1 MTTFRDFYNGL
12 RELEIDSFH
21 PIIVHASLSVFS
33 DVPGGA
39 ETVLGALLGAFHTV
53 VMPAFTYKTMLI
65 PETGPENNAFSYGS
79 GKDTNRM
86 AEFFIPD
93 MPVDPLIG
101 VIAETLRTRA
111 GAQRSAHP
119 ILSFTGINANQILAA
134 QTMEEPL
141 ASIGALHAAQGWVL
155 LLGVDHTV
163 NTSIHYVERLVG
175 RKQFIRWALTP
186 KGIVECPGFPGCS
199 SGFQTVSTRLENV
212 TRTVQIGPARIQAVP
227 LENLVETVRS
237 WIEEDPQALLCE
249 RPDCE
254 RCRAVR
260 EALPVR

>member
-1 MTTFRDFYNGL
+1 MTTFRDFYSGL
-12 RELEIDSFH
+12 RKLEIDPFY
-21 PIIVHASLSVFS
+21 PIIVHASLSAFGN
-33 DVPGGA
+33 VPGGA

-65 PETGPENNAFSYGS
+65 PETGPENNACSYGN

-111 GAQRSAHP
+111 GAQRSTHP

-141 ASIGALHAAQGWVL
+141 APIGALHAAQGWVL

-163 NTSIHYVERLVG
+163 NTSIHYAERLVG

-199 SGFQTVSTRLENV
+199 SGFQTASTRLENV
-212 TRTVQIGPARIQAVP
+212 TRAVQIGPARVQAVP
-227 LENLVETVRS
+227 LENLVAIVQS

-254 RCRAVR
+254 RCGAVR
-260 EALPVR
+260 QTLPVR